1 MVIVTG
7 LNEGVSENGVLKVS
21 VGVIVEVSVSVGEK
35 LAVTVSVGEKVIG
48 VSVKGVGVGKTD
60 GYVGV
65 RTVFGVSGGV
75 KTVAVEV
82 TGVDVTVTVG
92 VTLGIA
98 DGEGVSVKV

>member
-48 VSVKGVGVGKTD
+48 VSVKGVGVGRIVAD
-60 GYVGV
+60 EGV
-65 RTVFGVSGGV
+65 KSVFGVGGKV
-75 KTVAVEV
+75 KTVGVGVA
-82 TGVDVTVTVG
+82 GVDVTVTVG